1 MLSWEEL
8 VWCCS
13 YTYVFRADCLGLVH
27 LSGGTIPEANYVFL
41 SLWSLITWSTS
52 PRGGTFWNFP
62 HPCYMS
68 NGAVI
73 FQVLCRKPSFL
84 RFHEYSFFVIYKSL
98 SLSRWLG
105 DHSVS
110 SSAIVLE
117 PLVQGLCGRHNN
129 RLRHPPANGSLC
141 FDQLCL
147 SVRIS
152 VCYIKKILW
161 WGVGV
166 VSKVILRAT
175 SSTSLCSHLES
186 LQLTDQ
192 TSHSYVYLK
201 LLLSSLFARAVYSSF
216 ADSWFWLPCWS
227 SPNWLL

>member
-1 MLSWEEL
+1 M
-8 VWCCS
+8 
-13 YTYVFRADCLGLVH
+13 
-27 LSGGTIPEANYVFL
+27 
-41 SLWSLITWSTS
+41 
-52 PRGGTFWNFP
+52 
-62 HPCYMS
+62 
-68 NGAVI
+68 
-73 FQVLCRKPSFL
+73 VL
-84 RFHEYSFFVIYKSL
+84 SFFKSYSGNHLFWDSMNIASL
-98 SLSRWLG
+98 SYIEVSLSADGSG